1 MEYCNLGNS
10 GLEVARLGLGTIPFG
25 TILDDNACQRF
36 VDTYEEAGGNLVDT
50 SNLYGG
56 GSVGTNTETAGTAE
70 RAVAK
75 ALKGKRHRFVVATK
89 GYWLMQDEVRPNSV
103 GLSRTYLATQI
114 EASLRR
120 LETDYID
127 LYQCHNWDLYTPVEE
142 TMRVLDDFVR
152 AGKIPYVGVSN
163 WDGWHIVKANC
174 HARSANLTPIF
185 SNQIWY
191 NLADRGAENSIIPAC
206 QDQSVSII
214 VWGALGIGF
223 LTGKYRR
230 GDEEPVAGARLW
242 AAKDEEMFSWQR
254 LANEQSWATLDEL
267 SRIAKLH
274 DQTIPNV
281 AMRWL
286 LQSGKADVVLL
297 GATRLEQFNSNMDVV
312 NFRLTDQDMQ
322 DLTTVS
328 EQPHPYPIN
337 FYDIFC
343 RRESALY
350 GGLR

>member
-36 VDTYEEAGGNLVDT
+36 VDTYEDAGGNLVDT

-56 GSVGTNTETAGTAE
+56 GTVGTNTEMAGTAE
-70 RAVAK
+70 RAVGR
-75 ALKGKRHRFVVATK
+75 ALKGKRHRFAVATK

-103 GLSRTYLATQI
+103 GLSRTYLSTQI

-120 LETDYID
+120 LGTDYID
-127 LYQCHNWDLYTPVEE
+127 LYQCHIWDFYTPVEE

-152 AGKIPYVGVSN
+152 AGKIRYVGVSN
-163 WDGWHIVKANC
+163 WDGWHVVKANC
-174 HARSANLTPIF
+174 HARSANLTPIL

-191 NLADRGAENSIIPAC
+191 NLADRVAENSVIPAC

-214 VWGALGIGF
+214 AWGALGIGF

-230 GDEEPVAGARLW
+230 GDEAPVAGARLW
-242 AAKDEEMFSWQR
+242 AAKDDEMFSWQR
-254 LANEQSWATLDEL
+254 LANDRNWATLDEL
-267 SRIAKLH
+267 SRIADLH
-274 DQTIPNV
+274 DQTISNV

-286 LQSGKADVVLL
+286 LQSGTCDVVLL
-297 GATRLEQFNSNMDVV
+297 GATRMEQFISNMDVV
-312 NFRLTDQDMQ
+312 NFRLTDQDMH

-328 EQPHPYPIN
+328 EQSHPYPIN

-343 RRESALY
+343 RRESDLY